1 MSHREHVE
9 ESLDAIRRSKLNAFI
24 TVDYEGAR
32 RQAEE
37 ADAGE
42 LDGRL
47 AGIPIAIKDAIS
59 TKGLRTTCA
68 SKMLEDYVP
77 PYDAFVVKK
86 LREEGAVIIGKTNMD
101 EFSMGTSTET
111 SFFGPCKNPWDLERV
126 PGGSSGGSAA
136 AVAAREADLA
146 LGSDTGGSIRCPASF
161 CGVVGLKPTYGR
173 VSRSGLVSYGNSMEQ
188 IGPIAR
194 TVEACA
200 VLFEVIAGYDPWDST
215 SRDVPVP
222 HYVAR
227 LTDEIAGLE
236 VGVPQDFFGEGVD
249 PVVENATWEAIA
261 VLESLGVHAK
271 ETSMPNLKYALSAY
285 YVQAMSEASSNLARY
300 SGIIYGHRVQKDHDW
315 HTTFSE
321 NRASGFGKDV
331 KRRLLL
337 GTYALSAGYYDKYYL
352 KAREAR
358 ALISRDFQR
367 VFKQFDAL
375 IAPTMPYVAFKIGE
389 KIEDPLSL
397 YKVDI
402 NTVPINLAN
411 VPSLS
416 VPCGRKGRLP
426 IGMQIIGDQFNE
438 QLLFNIAFQFEQ
450 NTNNTC
456 AL

>member
-9 ESLDAIRRSKLNAFI
+9 ELLDAIRRSKLNAFI

-32 RQAEE
+32 QQAEG

-68 SKMLEDYVP
+68 SKMLEHYVP

-136 AVAAREADLA
+136 AVAAKETDLA

-173 VSRSGLVSYGNSMEQ
+173 VSRNGLVLYGNSMEQ

-200 VLFEVIAGYDPWDST
+200 ALFEVIAGYDPWDST
-215 SRDVPVP
+215 SRDAPVP
-222 HYVAR
+222 HYVAK
-227 LTDEIAGLE
+227 LADEIAGLE
-236 VGVPQDFFGEGVD
+236 VGVPRDFFGEGVD

-285 YVQAMSEASSNLARY
+285 YIQAMSEASSNLARY

-321 NRASGFGKDV
+321 NRASGFGKEV
-331 KRRLLL
+331 KRRILL
-337 GTYALSAGYYDKYYL
+337 GTYALSAGYHDKYYL
-352 KAREAR
+352 KARKAR

-375 IAPTMPYVAFKIGE
+375 IAPTMPYAAFKIGE

-450 NTNNTC
+450 NTNNKH
-456 AL
+456 AV

>member
-200 VLFEVIAGYDPWDST
+200 TLFEVIAGYDPLDST

-261 VLESLGVHAK
+261 VLESLGVHVK

-300 SGIIYGHRVQKDHDW
+300 LWNNLRTSSPKRPRLAHNILREPRVRIWQRGQTT
-315 HTTFSE
+315 HT
-321 NRASGFGKDV
+321 
-331 KRRLLL
+331 
-337 GTYALSAGYYDKYYL
+337 
-352 KAREAR
+352 ARY
-358 ALISRDFQR
+358 I
-367 VFKQFDAL
+367 
-375 IAPTMPYVAFKIGE
+375 
-389 KIEDPLSL
+389 
-397 YKVDI
+397 
-402 NTVPINLAN
+402 
-411 VPSLS
+411 
-416 VPCGRKGRLP
+416 
-426 IGMQIIGDQFNE
+426 
-438 QLLFNIAFQFEQ
+438 
-450 NTNNTC
+450 C
-456 AL
+456 ALGGIL